1 MKASV
6 GPSLFSGPSVFT
18 YRDEGF
24 YPYPVL
30 ARVWLS
36 YKRSAKRSG
45 SDESFQIQVTA
56 EERKEPD
63 DPKAG

>member
-1 MKASV
+1 VRALY
-6 GPSLFSGPSVFT
+6 GI
-18 YRDEGF
+18 
-24 YPYPVL
+24 L
-30 ARVWLS
+30 AKKTGLS